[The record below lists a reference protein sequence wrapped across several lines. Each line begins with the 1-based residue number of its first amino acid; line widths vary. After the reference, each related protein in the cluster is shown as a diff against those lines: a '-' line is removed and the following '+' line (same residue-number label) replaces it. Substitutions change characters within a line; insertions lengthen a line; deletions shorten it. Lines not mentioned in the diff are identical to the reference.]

1 MMYNAIAPYYDLLH
15 ADLIEDVEFALAL
28 AEITGGPILELGC
41 GTGRILLEIAKGG
54 FEVTGLDSSE
64 EMLAIAR
71 DKVAA
76 EPTSVRDRVSLETQD
91 IADFQLAERFGL
103 AILPYNTLMHLNPP
117 GLAFCLGC
125 VHRHL
130 HRGGALLIDVD
141 NPIDVHDP
149 GQDGLL
155 LLDRSAYD
163 SGRDEDIILMV
174 SSSGDVQK
182 QTRDTLWIVDASPT
196 GGGPLKRTIAR
207 ATLHY
212 YFAHQLNQIL
222 ESARFELVAQY
233 GDYDRRPY
241 DHESSRLLLVA
252 NAR

>member
-1 MMYNAIAPYYDLLH
+1 MYDAIAPYYDLLH
-15 ADLIEDVEFALAL
+15 ADLLEDVEFALAL
-28 AEITGGPILELGC
+28 AEATGGPILELGC
-41 GTGRILLEIAKGG
+41 GTGRILLELAKAGY
-54 FEVTGLDSSE
+54 EVTGMDSSE

-71 DKVAA
+71 DKLAA
-76 EPTSVRDRVSLETQD
+76 EPTSVRDRVSLQTQD
-91 IADFQLAERFGL
+91 ITDFQLGQTFGL
-103 AILPYNTLMHLNPP
+103 AILPYNTLMHLDPP
-117 GLAFCLGC
+117 SLAFCLGC

-130 HRGGALLIDVD
+130 RGGGVLLIDVD

-155 LLDRSAYD
+155 LLDRRAHD
-163 SGRDEDIILMV
+163 PLRAEDIILMV
-174 SSSGDVQK
+174 SSAGDVQR
-182 QTRDTLWIVDASPT
+182 QTRDTLWIVDASPK
-196 GGGPLKRTIAR
+196 GGGALKRTIAQ

-212 YFAHQLNQIL
+212 YFAHQLNQTL

-241 DHESSRLLLVA
+241 DDESSRLLLVA